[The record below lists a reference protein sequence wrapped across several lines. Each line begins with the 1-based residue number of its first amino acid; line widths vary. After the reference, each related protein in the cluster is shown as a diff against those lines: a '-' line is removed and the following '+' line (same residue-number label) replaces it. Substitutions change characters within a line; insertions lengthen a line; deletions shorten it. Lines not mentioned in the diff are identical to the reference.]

1 MASNASATN
10 GTSALISPEQLK
22 ENLSTVKIL
31 DASWYM
37 PFVKRVPKA
46 EFQASRIKNSQFFDV
61 DKVSD
66 LSEKN
71 LPHMLPSAKAF
82 AMACD
87 ALGISNDSDVVIYDR
102 AEGGIFSAARLW
114 WMFKAFGH
122 GGSVRVLNGG
132 FKAYEKLYSEDA
144 EAMDTNEI
152 AMDEVEKSERACVE
166 AYEKGDAATTKYKAT
181 LDTNRLAT
189 VESVKRDVCETNAKQ
204 CVDARPKGRFEG
216 TTPEP
221 RAGLACGSIPNSKN
235 VPFPEVLDAET
246 GKFKDAVQLKEVF
259 QAAGMELDNQSK
271 KIVATCGTGVTAC
284 ILTLGMHEVGR
295 DDVEV
300 YDGSWCEWGSREDV
314 PVKTAS

>member
-114 WMFKAFGH
+114 
-122 GGSVRVLNGG
+122 
-132 FKAYEKLYSEDA
+132 
-144 EAMDTNEI
+144 
-152 AMDEVEKSERACVE
+152 
-166 AYEKGDAATTKYKAT
+166 
-181 LDTNRLAT
+181 
-189 VESVKRDVCETNAKQ
+189 
-204 CVDARPKGRFEG
+204 
-216 TTPEP
+216 
-221 RAGLACGSIPNSKN
+221 
-235 VPFPEVLDAET
+235 
-246 GKFKDAVQLKEVF
+246 
-259 QAAGMELDNQSK
+259 
-271 KIVATCGTGVTAC
+271 
-284 ILTLGMHEVGR
+284 
-295 DDVEV
+295 
-300 YDGSWCEWGSREDV
+300 
-314 PVKTAS
+314 